1 MFLIDSKDNVF
12 LIVKTVDVYVNMHNT
27 INTSFTIYHITNIY
41 KELKNKANK
50 KVLIDLF
57 KQGQSQNVI
66 FKNTCF
72 VSS

>member
-1 MFLIDSKDNVF
+1 MFLIDSKDVF
-12 LIVKTVDVYVNMHNT
+12 LIVKTEDVYVNMHNT

-72 VSS
+72 VSL

>member
-1 MFLIDSKDNVF
+1 MFLIDSKDVF
-12 LIVKTVDVYVNMHNT
+12 LIVNTVDVYVNMHNT

-72 VSS
+72 VSL

>member
-1 MFLIDSKDNVF
+1 M
-12 LIVKTVDVYVNMHNT
+12 VDVYVNMNNT
-27 INTSFTIYHITNIY
+27 INTSFTIYRITNIY

-72 VSS
+72 VSL